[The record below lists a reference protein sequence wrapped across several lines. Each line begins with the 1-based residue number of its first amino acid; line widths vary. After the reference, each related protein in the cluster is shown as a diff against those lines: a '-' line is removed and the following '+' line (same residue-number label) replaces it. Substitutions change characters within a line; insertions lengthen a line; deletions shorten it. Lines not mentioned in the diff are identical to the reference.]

1 MGIDSSAIAT
11 SNSAELRKSIR
22 NFALEEGKLLDSI
35 GTAEVQKVIEDR
47 ASRMYVESQKHMEE
61 EIGFTPLTKAEVTK
75 HIEIVMK
82 ELEEAKARKGK
93 GG

>member
-1 MGIDSSAIAT
+1 
-11 SNSAELRKSIR
+11 
-22 NFALEEGKLLDSI
+22 
-35 GTAEVQKVIEDR
+35 
-47 ASRMYVESQKHMEE
+47 MEE

-75 HIEIVMK
+75 HIEIVIK